1 MCGHVLL
8 ILGVVLALAAASE
21 ACVYKYGTSPGSEA
35 PSVSGT
41 SWDYK
46 VMGDDWS
53 GVDGHNKSW
62 SCMSGLHQ
70 SPIDLPVSAHIGDPS
85 LISKWSY
92 PSLIS
97 NGSNIEVINNGHA
110 IQVEWTSNYEG
121 SMDIVADASPA
132 ATITDILSMPDTSEG
147 TKVVTARPLQFHF
160 HTGSEHFMD
169 GDALAMEMHIVS
181 RVPHSEMP
189 GCPEA
194 GCLTVTA
201 VLFKVREGPCNAAL
215 KDLFT
220 SLPMEEGTINFL
232 SEGATIDLGK
242 VLPSKEKRSYYQYA
256 GSLTTPP
263 CSEGLLWHVLD
274 EASHISW
281 KQYRALLMAVSDKD
295 CTLKAEDTSKVPR
308 ASTGQMQY
316 LRSSGSLQNLHRSH
330 TAQRALRSSLSSSEG
345 MPQYLEVVVSELKS
359 LQRDRQGVLV
369 LQSSAVRHLTAGSDL
384 QKHKD
389 TYVCVAY
396 AYSQNRRLPQPSNDR
411 MIKYFE
417 ASKESDMIA
426 EAIKA

>member
-1 MCGHVLL
+1 MAHVLQAEEFRTWSDP
-8 ILGVVLALAAASE
+8 IHLAAREPASVLLQDRGRLLLV
-21 ACVYKYGTSPGSEA
+21 APNVYDSPSCQDDDLWVDLPAKIPSCERNCTVPHLATSVESIANPQHPNIRWIAPWA

-160 HTGSEHFMD
+160 HT
-169 GDALAMEMHIVS
+169 DAY
-181 RVPHSEMP
+181 
-189 GCPEA
+189 
-194 GCLTVTA
+194 
-201 VLFKVREGPCNAAL
+201 REPC
-215 KDLFT
+215 T
-220 SLPMEEGTINFL
+220 SFRDARL
-232 SEGATIDLGK
+232 S
-242 VLPSKEKRSYYQYA
+242 
-256 GSLTTPP
+256 
-263 CSEGLLWHVLD
+263 
-274 EASHISW
+274 
-281 KQYRALLMAVSDKD
+281 
-295 CTLKAEDTSKVPR
+295 
-308 ASTGQMQY
+308 
-316 LRSSGSLQNLHRSH
+316 
-330 TAQRALRSSLSSSEG
+330 
-345 MPQYLEVVVSELKS
+345 
-359 LQRDRQGVLV
+359 
-369 LQSSAVRHLTAGSDL
+369 
-384 QKHKD
+384 
-389 TYVCVAY
+389 
-396 AYSQNRRLPQPSNDR
+396 
-411 MIKYFE
+411 
-417 ASKESDMIA
+417 
-426 EAIKA
+426 